1 MKWIYLKSIDSTNN
15 FAKRLIKNNKITT
28 DTVIIA
34 EKQSRGKGTK
44 GRKWYS
50 DDPGGLYFSYIAINQ
65 IQISKDPKNFVLNIG
80 KEIAKALGDSSKEN
94 IYLEWPNDLM
104 INKKKCGGI
113 LTEYYKK
120 DNEYIIIGIG
130 ININQ
135 SNFPANLKYSA
146 TSLKIENQKEYNIIN
161 IVKTLSEQ
169 INNYLNKR

>member
-34 EKQSRGKGTK
+34 KSNQDAGTK

-80 KEIAKALGDSSKEN
+80 KEIAKALDSSKKTYILN
-94 IYLEWPNDLM
+94 GQM
-104 INKKKCGGI
+104 I
-113 LTEYYKK
+113 
-120 DNEYIIIGIG
+120 
-130 ININQ
+130 
-135 SNFPANLKYSA
+135 
-146 TSLKIENQKEYNIIN
+146 
-161 IVKTLSEQ
+161 
-169 INNYLNKR
+169 